1 MSKGFWEKITGPR
14 TQASLFHYIKEEPEE
29 SVWSQ
34 LDFSVLRHPIRFL
47 KEEWNQPHTQ
57 PSLFKYIV
65 EDQHEHLSFKELVTD
80 LVRGSDPTTFVHS
93 LYLDST
99 IEFEEVARVKSRK
112 NKARVFSI
120 VTHVFLVLL
129 AFVLIGRHEEVAAVE
144 PAETVVFLNSPVT
157 LPWDLG
163 PSTGEGG
170 GGGGG
175 GKREPTPPSGGR
187 MAETSPVQ
195 LVPPD
200 PADPQPLMPAED
212 ILQEAAT
219 VVMPI
224 EIPQDETL
232 PIGDLAAPL
241 SDRRSSGPGSG
252 GGIGVGTGTGI
263 GPGTGPG
270 VGPGSGGG
278 MGGGSGGGIGSGHGP
293 GIGPYRVGGGV
304 REPVLIYK
312 TLPGYTE
319 EARKN
324 RVEGIVLLEVVV
336 RANGSVDNAKVV
348 RGLGFGLDES
358 ALREVVTKWKFKPG
372 TLEGRPV
379 DVQAL
384 IEVSFRLL

>member
-1 MSKGFWEKITGPR
+1 MKPGIWEKIRGPR
-14 TQASLFHYIKEEPEE
+14 TQPSLFHYIKEEPEP

-47 KEEWNQPHTQ
+47 KEEFHQPHTQ
-57 PSLFKYIV
+57 PSLFHYVV
-65 EDQHEHLSFKELVTD
+65 EDQHAHLSFRELVTD
-80 LVRGSDPTTFVHS
+80 LVKGSDPTTFVHS
-93 LYLDST
+93 LYLDSAL
-99 IEFEEVARVKSRK
+99 ESEEIGRARNRK
-112 NKARVFSI
+112 NKARAFSI
-120 VTHVFLVLL
+120 ATHVLLVFA
-129 AFVLIGRHEEVAAVE
+129 AFILIGRHEDAAATE
-144 PAETVVFLNSPVT
+144 PAETVVFLNSPIT

-163 PSTGEGG
+163 PSGSSGG

-187 MAETSPVQ
+187 MAEASPVQ
-195 LVPPD
+195 MVPPD

-212 ILQEAAT
+212 ILQAAAT
-219 VVMPI
+219 VIMPI
-224 EIPQDETL
+224 DIPQDESL

-241 SDRRSSGPGSG
+241 SDRRSSGPGAG
-252 GGIGVGTGTGI
+252 GGIGTGSGTGI
-263 GPGTGPG
+263 GPGTGGG

-278 MGGGSGGGIGSGHGP
+278 MGGGSGGGIGSGYGP